1 MVSVDVKHHVY
12 ETGPCGN
19 RFQLRDWEEAGIWR
33 DKSWTR
39 VMEWGGGDEEGEVG
53 MMWGGGDLSG

>member
-33 DKSWTR
+33 DKRGTR
-39 VMEWGGGDEEGEVG
+39 VMEWGDEEGEVG
-53 MMWGGGDLSG
+53 MGDGGGGLSG